1 MLNVEEKLKQNM
13 RLRYVQH
20 GHIKKYEKAGWG
32 VLKKLH
38 GHHGEHA
45 VLMCFIEENN
55 NQVRIRNNN
64 AK

>member
-1 MLNVEEKLKQNM
+1 MLDLEENLKQNM

-20 GHIKKYEKAGWG
+20 SHIKTYEKAGWG

-45 VLMCFIEENN
+45 VLMCFIEENSEA
-55 NQVRIRNNN
+55 VRVRNNGT
-64 AK
+64 K